1 MCPLDS
7 FSASHTPY
15 FVSIWSIGS
24 NHDTFVPA
32 IMKPETKSKEAISA
46 EVHDWA
52 VKNRQL
58 RKELLSREKRVEELE
73 AMVSS
78 LNKQLSEKIDQIN
91 EMVQK
96 LMAFMTGDGGVN
108 ISESL
113 RHSIAAEVSTEFE
126 AREQKLKV
134 AYAHESEKLVSDFKA
149 RLAATQ
155 NELNQLKGINAED
168 DLKSI
173 TENKTK

>member
-1 MCPLDS
+1 MKLKNKS
-7 FSASHTPY
+7 TQAFSAQ
-15 FVSIWSIGS
+15 
-24 NHDTFVPA
+24 
-32 IMKPETKSKEAISA
+32 
-46 EVHDWA
+46 VHDWA
-52 VKNRQL
+52 VENRQL
-58 RKELLSREKRVEELE
+58 RKELLSREKRIEELE

-78 LNKQLSEKIDQIN
+78 QNKQLSEKIDQIN
-91 EMVQK
+91 DMVQK
-96 LMAFMTGDGGVN
+96 VMAFMTEDGGVN

-113 RHSIAAEVSTEFE
+113 RYSIAADVSAEFE

-134 AYAHESEKLVSDFKA
+134 AYAHEREELDSDFKA

-173 TENKTK
+173 SENKTK

>member
-1 MCPLDS
+1 MRTGKQNLQ
-7 FSASHTPY
+7 
-15 FVSIWSIGS
+15 
-24 NHDTFVPA
+24 
-32 IMKPETKSKEAISA
+32 AISA
-46 EVHDWA
+46 QVHDWA
-52 VKNRQL
+52 AENRLL
-58 RKELLSREKRVEELE
+58 RKELRAREKRVEELE

-91 EMVQK
+91 DMMQK

-113 RHSIAAEVSTEFE
+113 RHSIAAEVSAEFK

-134 AYAHESEKLVSDFKA
+134 AYAHEREKLDSDFKA

-155 NELNQLKGINAED
+155 NELNQLKGIYAEND
-168 DLKSI
+168 PATIS
-173 TENKTK
+173 ENKTK

>member
-1 MCPLDS
+1 
-7 FSASHTPY
+7 
-15 FVSIWSIGS
+15 
-24 NHDTFVPA
+24 
-32 IMKPETKSKEAISA
+32 MKPENKSTQAISA
-46 EVHDWA
+46 QVHDWA
-52 VKNRQL
+52 AENRLL
-58 RKELLSREKRVEELE
+58 RKELRARDKRVEELE
-73 AMVSS
+73 ALASS
-78 LNKQLSEKIDQIN
+78 LNKQLCEKIDQIN
-91 EMVQK
+91 DMMQK

-113 RHSIAAEVSTEFE
+113 RYSIAADVSAEFE

-134 AYAHESEKLVSDFKA
+134 AYAHEREELDSDFKA

-173 TENKTK
+173 SENKTK